1 MIVIELTQCG
11 SIILVFNPLEKT
23 NFMNTAKAPDNKRP
37 SDIFNNEDSNT
48 SANADFESVLNV
60 RLSRRNMLRGG
71 VGAAGS
77 VLLGG
82 AALTGIASSGCAST
96 GPSAMAAGSMTGSP
110 ISTLGFTPVAKSLAD
125 RVSVPAGYKAE
136 VFYAVG
142 DPLFAGLSAF
152 KNDGTDTD
160 LDKRAGDHHDGMEW
174 FGLDARGRPSHNAIA
189 RGLIAMNHEATT
201 DEKLTAFFFHTDGGT
216 ASLPRKAA
224 EVDKELMIHG
234 LSVIE
239 VGAQDGKWSYKQ
251 GSPFNRRVTTMSEA
265 HIHGPA
271 RGSEHLIT
279 KYSTDGTKVRGTLNN
294 CGTGKTPWGTY
305 ASGEENW
312 FGYFARDVKDDAQ
325 RGAKDKAIDK
335 SVIALNRYGRKAG
348 APSRH
353 GWESAGSNDQYVR
366 WNNSALAA
374 SAKEDY
380 RNEMNTFGY
389 IVELDPYKP
398 TQALRKRT
406 ALGRM
411 GHENVTFS
419 KPVVGQPV
427 VGYMGDDARGEYIYK
442 YVSAALWVAGDAD
455 ADDKLAVG
463 DKYLDKGTLFA
474 AKFKDD
480 GTGEW
485 LELSMKNP
493 IVAFNPDF
501 EFKSDAD
508 VAIFT
513 RLAADAVG
521 ATKMDRPEWA
531 GVNPRS
537 GEVYITLTGNLSRTL
552 DGEFGVDAAN
562 PRVYSDIKTDAKGP
576 KENVGNVNGH
586 IIRLAHGKPA
596 DAAFKWDIYLTAS
609 EAGADKGMI
618 NLSSLTD
625 TNDLSMP
632 DGLVFSQ
639 ATGICWIL
647 TDDGAYTDV
656 TNCMLM
662 AAIPGHVGDGA
673 KKTLTYKRSDGS
685 EKTVDTYIGKTP
697 TEASFKRFLVGP
709 KGAEITG
716 WCETPDGKAMFVNI
730 QHPGENTKMAD
741 VNNPAKF
748 ESQWPANAGYGADH
762 GASKRPRSATIVI
775 TKLDG
780 GQIGS

>member
-1 MIVIELTQCG
+1 MIVIELTQCC
-11 SIILVFNPLEKT
+11 SIILVFNSLEKVVA
-23 NFMNTAKAPDNKRP
+23 MNIPNLPSNTRP

-48 SANADFESVLNV
+48 CANADFESVLNA
-60 RLSRRNMLRGG
+60 RLSRRNMLRGS
-71 VGAAGS
+71 VGAAGTAI
-77 VLLGG
+77 LGSAG
-82 AALTGIASSGCAST
+82 LAGLAGCATSGQGT
-96 GPSAMAAGSMTGSP
+96 MAAHTP
-110 ISTLGFTPVAKSLAD
+110 LSTLGFTPVAKSMAD
-125 RVSVPAGYKAE
+125 MVSVPAGYKAE
-136 VFYAVG
+136 VFYALG
-142 DPLFAGLSAF
+142 DPILAGAAAF

-160 LDKRAGDHHDGMEW
+160 FDKRAGDHHDGMEW
-174 FGLDARGRPSHNAIA
+174 FSLDSNGKASNTHST

-201 DEKLTAFFFHTDGGT
+201 DEKLSSFFIHTDGGT
-216 ASLPRKAA
+216 STLPRKAS

-239 VGAQDGKWSYKQ
+239 VMAQAGKWSYKQ
-251 GSPFNRRVTTMSEA
+251 ASNFNRRVTSMSEA
-265 HIHGPA
+265 TVHGPA

-294 CGTGKTPWGTY
+294 CGTGKTPWGTFV
-305 ASGEENW
+305 SGEENW
-312 FGYFARDVKDDAQ
+312 FGYFTRDAKDDAK
-325 RGAKDKAIDK
+325 RGAKDKA
-335 SVIALNRYGRKAG
+335 VTALNRYGRKAG
-348 APSRH
+348 AASRH
-353 GWESAGSNDQYVR
+353 GWESAGNSDQYLR
-366 WNNSALAA
+366 WNNSAIGA
-374 SAKEDY
+374 SAKDDY

-427 VGYMGDDARGEYIYK
+427 VGYMGDDSRGEYIYK
-442 YVSAALWVAGDAD
+442 YVSTALWSASDAD
-455 ADDKLAVG
+455 AENKLAVG
-463 DKYLDKGTLFA
+463 DKYLDNGTLFV
-474 AKFKDD
+474 AKFKAD

-531 GVNPRS
+531 GVNPRN
-537 GEVYITLTGNLSRTL
+537 GEVYITLTNNANRTL

-562 PRVYSDIKTDAKGP
+562 PRVYKDMKGT
-576 KENVGNVNGH
+576 KENGGNVNGH
-586 IIRLAHGKPA
+586 IVRLAQGKPA
-596 DAAFKWDIYLTAS
+596 DTTFKWDVYLTAS
-609 EAGADKGMI
+609 EAGADKGKI
-618 NLSSLTD
+618 NLSNLTD
-625 TNDLSMP
+625 ANDLSSP

-639 ATGICWIL
+639 ATGICWIQ

-673 KKTLTYKRSDGS
+673 KKTLSYKRSDGS
-685 EKTVDTYIGKTP
+685 DKAVETYIGKAP
-697 TEASFKRFLVGP
+697 TEATFKRFLVGP

-748 ESQWPANAGYGADH
+748 ESQWPANTGYGA
-762 GASKRPRSATIVI
+762 GKRPRSATIVI